1 MMRCTTRIGSWLA
14 LAALAALP
22 SARAAAADA
31 PATLDDIP
39 ASILRAQLLQ
49 LPVEARDRALAKLG
63 RFRGSWHDAG
73 SLRVDVDGRVA
84 YACLFGHAA
93 PKAVEAVLPE
103 SAPPSVKGSSPAARA
118 VSKALDIPVF
128 HSRASAHYTLYIDF
142 DGDAVYKAYDEDGDD
157 TSFDAVERAMIED
170 VWRRVAEDFAPFDI
184 DVTTEEPAIRTNA
197 GRAIVTQVDLKTGG
211 QATGSA
217 YIGYSYLD
225 VFPSWE
231 GSWIYPENM
240 YDTDRAI
247 RIAMTV
253 AHEFGHQLG
262 LEHDGDPADEYY
274 YGHGSWCPIMGGSM
288 GREVDQWS
296 KGEYTGATNAE
307 DDVALIAQVLGGTTI
322 PDDAGDVCGEARTIS
337 GNSDITG
344 DGIIHDRTDVDVW
357 RIEAGSG
364 VLDVTVHGAFA
375 YGGSYL
381 GGDINFRLRL
391 LDEFGAELAVANPA
405 TAHATLTRT
414 VSEGVYYLEIDGIGA
429 GDPMDDPPTGYTDY
443 GCVGS
448 YTIEGTRIPRDY
460 PPIIREGETASVT
473 MSEDGYPTAFS
484 LVLRADDGNND
495 VLTWSLASPP
505 SHGTAGVSGTGISKT
520 ITYVPEAE
528 YSGSDSFVVRVEDTD
543 ANADEILV
551 NVTIVAVNDPPAAL
565 GEAYATDEDVE
576 LVVPSPGVLANDD
589 DVEGDA
595 LTAVAWS
602 APLHGAVSIDSDGSF
617 VYTPDADFNGL
628 DSFGYR
634 AYDGHVASAVV
645 TVTIDVAAV
654 NDDPLAR
661 DDAGVTV
668 ASTAIGLDVLD
679 NDEDVDGDAL
689 HVSAVVQPSNGA
701 AAINADDTVQ
711 YTPDVAFVGE
721 DAFTYTAADGNGGT
735 AMGVATVTVYADADG
750 DGLGDAWEVLYFA
763 DLSSTANG
771 DDDDDGL
778 TNAVEF
784 SVGTD
789 PTKDDTD
796 GDGLKDGYEIGVSDT
811 DPLDSDTDA
820 DGMADGWEV
829 SNDLDPLSGADASLD
844 PDGDG
849 ASNLEEF
856 IRNTNPNEFDGSG
869 ADDSPVSCAAHGGR
883 GGPSAMALA
892 FAMVFAW
899 GSVCRALVRAK
910 CG

>member
-1 MMRCTTRIGSWLA
+1 
-14 LAALAALP
+14 
-22 SARAAAADA
+22 
-31 PATLDDIP
+31 
-39 ASILRAQLLQ
+39 
-49 LPVEARDRALAKLG
+49 
-63 RFRGSWHDAG
+63 
-73 SLRVDVDGRVA
+73 
-84 YACLFGHAA
+84 
-93 PKAVEAVLPE
+93 
-103 SAPPSVKGSSPAARA
+103 
-118 VSKALDIPVF
+118 
-128 HSRASAHYTLYIDF
+128 
-142 DGDAVYKAYDEDGDD
+142 
-157 TSFDAVERAMIED
+157 
-170 VWRRVAEDFAPFDI
+170 
-184 DVTTEEPAIRTNA
+184 
-197 GRAIVTQVDLKTGG
+197 
-211 QATGSA
+211 
-217 YIGYSYLD
+217 
-225 VFPSWE
+225 
-231 GSWIYPENM
+231 
-240 YDTDRAI
+240 
-247 RIAMTV
+247 
-253 AHEFGHQLG
+253 
-262 LEHDGDPADEYY
+262 
-274 YGHGSWCPIMGGSM
+274 
-288 GREVDQWS
+288 
-296 KGEYTGATNAE
+296 
-307 DDVALIAQVLGGTTI
+307 
-322 PDDAGDVCGEARTIS
+322 
-337 GNSDITG
+337 
-344 DGIIHDRTDVDVW
+344 
-357 RIEAGSG
+357 
-364 VLDVTVHGAFA
+364 
-375 YGGSYL
+375 
-381 GGDINFRLRL
+381 
-391 LDEFGAELAVANPA
+391 
-405 TAHATLTRT
+405 
-414 VSEGVYYLEIDGIGA
+414 
-429 GDPMDDPPTGYTDY
+429 
-443 GCVGS
+443 
-448 YTIEGTRIPRDY
+448 
-460 PPIIREGETASVT
+460 
-473 MSEDGYPTAFS
+473 
-484 LVLRADDGNND
+484 
-495 VLTWSLASPP
+495 
-505 SHGTAGVSGTGISKT
+505 
-520 ITYVPEAE
+520 
-528 YSGSDSFVVRVEDTD
+528 
-543 ANADEILV
+543 
-551 NVTIVAVNDPPAAL
+551 
-565 GEAYATDEDVE
+565 
-576 LVVPSPGVLANDD
+576 
-589 DVEGDA
+589 
-595 LTAVAWS
+595 
-602 APLHGAVSIDSDGSF
+602 
-617 VYTPDADFNGL
+617 
-628 DSFGYR
+628 
-634 AYDGHVASAVV
+634 
-645 TVTIDVAAV
+645 V